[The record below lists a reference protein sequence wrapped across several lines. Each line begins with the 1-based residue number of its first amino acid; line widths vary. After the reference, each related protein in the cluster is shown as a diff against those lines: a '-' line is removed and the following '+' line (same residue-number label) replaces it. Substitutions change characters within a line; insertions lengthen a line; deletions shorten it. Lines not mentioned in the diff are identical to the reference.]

1 MACMYTWCCIDG
13 VHVYMAR
20 GNERCKCMCIYLHA
34 RVTSGAYTLG
44 ASASTVCCSVL
55 QCVAVCCSVL
65 KCVDSANT
73 AGADTGGAPE
83 LHSIH
88 DAATLCNR
96 LQQAA
101 THCTTLN
108 QTALHARQVHQLLAV
123 VLAHPDAT
131 CNTCMLW
138 CIHVHANV
146 GAVAPFG

>member
-1 MACMYTWCCIDG
+1 MCM
-13 VHVYMAR
+13 
-20 GNERCKCMCIYLHA
+20 YLHA
-34 RVTSGAYTLG
+34 RVTSGAYTVG
-44 ASASTVCCSVL
+44 ASVSTG
-55 QCVAVCCSVL
+55 
-65 KCVDSANT
+65 ANT